1 MPEEGPFVSKELKP
15 FQKLASLTSSHVKW
29 YIRDWETENVI
40 VSIGDFPNVP
50 LIGTKGCINYNPMLS
65 LRQHGYPMNGPPKV
79 EALEPFIL
87 HGVEMDH
94 PMVKKIKRSWQAVIR
109 KGKELGRRNVIAQ
122 EPYTC
127 WVRERVQMIKLPYPF
142 DPSIYPVIPE
152 PEPILP
158 EDVEKLNN
166 RIKELELEN
175 ADLRIRL
182 GRVSVENGNL
192 KDDQQKK
199 DKELEVSNKRARE
212 SEARREKFG
221 QALFSTKSV
230 FKSKEE
236 ELDRALLRIQK
247 LNKTLELTLEMKR
260 EARLISEIRT
270 RELEN
275 TIQKYQDALEREKLK
290 TEESERVCT
299 RLKHHLDRADAR
311 IQALEGGDQDAAY
324 MVLLNECRYWR
335 NLYRGIEVTKA
346 EDVRIIQD
354 LQGLYTEWKG
364 KFLKL
369 SGFASSI
376 MRELPEKLQE
386 ADWCMCPENTPHQV
400 YNFIKFCLVIPAK
413 FKTPDFDKY
422 EGHSCPKSHLIMYY
436 RKMAAHVEDD
446 KLMIH
451 CFQDSLRG
459 APSKWYLSLDQSR
472 IRCFQDLS
480 DAFIQHYKYNMDMA
494 PDRRQ
499 LLIKPVF
506 YERMVSSVSASFSD
520 LVAVGIKVELGLKNG
535 KMTTTSETS
544 GSNAK
549 KFPGGFQR
557 KKEGDTNA
565 VSTSQRRSQ
574 SWKKPHQFSRQQ
586 PIYPV
591 QYVQQPYVAAVTP
604 NFNQPPASVY
614 QPVPA
619 QQAPMYQQAPAPP
632 AYQQPRAQAPRP
644 QNPQNQNRA
653 PRNRA
658 PFAAIPMTY
667 TELYPSLLQKG
678 LVTPRSLDLVEKK
691 ILSFRD
697 VGPNVKNN
705 PLPAH
710 GDVNAVEDASDM
722 CVIKNVEDVKTP
734 LLTLHAG
741 LVRARLI
748 DTCHDS
754 CEECAIQPKG
764 CKVVRNDIQSL
775 MNQGVLQIS
784 GPAINEEISVIEPVF
799 NIPEPFEVTYHRRDV
814 VHPSPVVVCMPTP
827 FPFESTKAVP
837 WKYGITVVD
846 GVVDG
851 KPEATESKKGVENVD
866 ADITNIAG
874 TSRMTRSGRIY
885 TPNFDVNPQE
895 PARGAANVNPTPE
908 QGGAQPAVQTDEAK
922 TSFQALEISNATLEE
937 VKDPVEKASL
947 SFASLKSAKSAVE
960 SGGPA
965 GWGQL
970 LHEYVDVFAWSY
982 QDMPGLDTDIVV
994 HKLPLQP
1001 DCPPVKQ
1008 KLRRA
1013 RPDMALKIC
1022 DEVKRQFDAGFLA
1035 VAKYPQWV
1043 ANIVPVPKKDG
1054 KVRMCVDYRDLN
1066 KASPKDDFPLPHID
1080 TLVDNTAKFAVF
1092 SFMDGFSGYNQI
1104 KMDPEDME
1112 KTTFITPWG
1121 TFCYKVMPFGLKNAG
1136 ATYQRAM
1143 VTLFHDMMHKEIEV
1157 YVDDMIAKSQSEEDH
1172 IDHLQKL
1179 FERLRKFRLR
1189 LNPAKCTFGVR
1200 SGKLLG
1206 FIVSQRGIE
1215 VDPDKVRAIQEMPAP
1230 RTEREVRGFLG
1241 RLNYISRFISH
1252 MTATCE
1258 PIFKLLRKDQAVE
1271 WNSDCQMA
1279 FERIGQYLQEPPILI
1294 PPVQG
1299 RPLFMYLTVLEKSMG
1314 CVLGQHD
1321 ETGRKE
1327 HAIYYLSKRF
1337 TDCETRYSLLEKTC
1351 CALAWAARRLRQY
1364 MICHTTLLISKMDP
1378 IKYIFEKPALT
1389 GRLARWQM
1397 LLSEYDIQYVSQKA
1411 IKGSVLSDYLANQPV
1426 EDYQSLKFDFPDED
1440 IMLVKDC
1447 EIPGLDEGPEP
1458 GSRWKLMFDAR
1469 LCFDCTN
1476 NIAEYEA
1483 CILGIEAAID
1493 LRIKILEVCGDS
1505 ALVIY
1510 QVKGE
1515 WETRDTKLIPYR
1527 AYVMELIKYFDEIT
1541 FRHIPRTENQIADAL
1556 AMLAS
1561 MYQVRFHNEAPL
1573 IQIERK
1579 VEPAYCQSV
1588 EEEADG
1594 KPWFHDIKCFLQNQ
1608 EYPTDATTLDKKTLR
1623 KLASKF
1629 FLSNGVLYK
1638 RNHDM
1643 ILLRCVDG
1651 READLLI
1658 KEIHEGSFGTHA
1670 NGHAMAKKI
1679 LRAVNVLT
1687 SPWPFSMWGIDM
1699 IGAIEPKASN
1709 GHRFILVAIDY
1720 FTKWVEAA
1728 SYANVTKQVVA
1739 RFLKKEI
1746 ICRYGIPS
1754 RIITDNGTNLNNK
1767 TMKELCESFKIE
1779 HHNSSPYRPKM
1790 NGAVEA
1796 ANKNIKKILVYGM
1809 EAVLPIEVEIPSMRI
1824 LMETK
1829 LEEAEWIQNRFDQL
1843 NLIDE
1848 KRLTS
1853 LCHGQLYQKR
1863 LKRAFDKKV
1872 RVREFREGDL
1882 VLKKILPIHKDSR
1895 GKWTPNY
1902 EGPYVVKKVFSGGAL
1917 ILTTMDDEEL
1927 SHPVNSDAV
1936 KK

>member
-1 MPEEGPFVSKELKP
+1 MADQEHELERVSSELE
-15 FQKLASLTSSHVKW
+15 
-29 YIRDWETENVI
+29 D
-40 VSIGDFPNVP
+40 
-50 LIGTKGCINYNPMLS
+50 
-65 LRQHGYPMNGPPKV
+65 LRGNMGQVM
-79 EALEPFIL
+79 EIL
-87 HGVEMDH
+87 
-94 PMVKKIKRSWQAVIR
+94 QVIR
-109 KGKELGRRNVIAQ
+109 AKLDTQTTVVSEIAG
-122 EPYTC
+122 
-127 WVRERVQMIKLPYPF
+127 
-142 DPSIYPVIPE
+142 PSIE
-152 PEPILP
+152 PQPARAVPTTWPTYGLP
-158 EDVEKLNN
+158 PGFTPTVEG
-166 RIKELELEN
+166 
-175 ADLRIRL
+175 AP
-182 GRVSVENGNL
+182 
-192 KDDQQKK
+192 
-199 DKELEVSNKRARE
+199 
-212 SEARREKFG
+212 
-221 QALFSTKSV
+221 
-230 FKSKEE
+230 
-236 ELDRALLRIQK
+236 
-247 LNKTLELTLEMKR
+247 
-260 EARLISEIRT
+260 
-270 RELEN
+270 
-275 TIQKYQDALEREKLK
+275 
-290 TEESERVCT
+290 
-299 RLKHHLDRADAR
+299 
-311 IQALEGGDQDAAY
+311 
-324 MVLLNECRYWR
+324 
-335 NLYRGIEVTKA
+335 
-346 EDVRIIQD
+346 
-354 LQGLYTEWKG
+354 
-364 KFLKL
+364 
-369 SGFASSI
+369 GFA
-376 MRELPEKLQE
+376 P
-386 ADWCMCPENTPHQV
+386 
-400 YNFIKFCLVIPAK
+400 
-413 FKTPDFDKY
+413 
-422 EGHSCPKSHLIMYY
+422 
-436 RKMAAHVEDD
+436 
-446 KLMIH
+446 
-451 CFQDSLRG
+451 
-459 APSKWYLSLDQSR
+459 
-472 IRCFQDLS
+472 
-480 DAFIQHYKYNMDMA
+480 
-494 PDRRQ
+494 
-499 LLIKPVF
+499 
-506 YERMVSSVSASFSD
+506 
-520 LVAVGIKVELGLKNG
+520 
-535 KMTTTSETS
+535 
-544 GSNAK
+544 
-549 KFPGGFQR
+549 
-557 KKEGDTNA
+557 
-565 VSTSQRRSQ
+565 
-574 SWKKPHQFSRQQ
+574 
-586 PIYPV
+586 
-591 QYVQQPYVAAVTP
+591 
-604 NFNQPPASVY
+604 
-614 QPVPA
+614 PA
-619 QQAPMYQQAPAPP
+619 QQTA
-632 AYQQPRAQAPRP
+632 
-644 QNPQNQNRA
+644 
-653 PRNRA
+653 
-658 PFAAIPMTY
+658 
-667 TELYPSLLQKG
+667 
-678 LVTPRSLDLVEKK
+678 
-691 ILSFRD
+691 
-697 VGPNVKNN
+697 
-705 PLPAH
+705 PLPTINENH
-710 GDVNAVEDASDM
+710 PV
-722 CVIKNVEDVKTP
+722 NVEDVKTP
-734 LLTLHAG
+734 LLALHAG

-764 CKVVRNDIQSL
+764 CKVVQKDIQNL
-775 MNQGVLQIS
+775 TDQGVLQIC
-784 GPAINEEISVIEPVF
+784 GPTTNEEVSVIEPVF

-837 WKYGITVVD
+837 WKYDITMVD
-846 GVVDG
+846 GLVDG
-851 KPEATESKKGVENVD
+851 KPKIVESKEVLENVD
-866 ADITNIAG
+866 TDITNIAG

-885 TPNFDVNPQE
+885 TPNVNVNPQE
-895 PARGAANVNPTPE
+895 PTRGTANVNPTPE
-908 QGGAQPAVQTDEAK
+908 QGGAQSAVQTDEASSELK
-922 TSFQALEISNATLEE
+922 PSALVVKAFDGSRRTVVGE
-937 VKDPVEKASL
+937 VELPIQIGPHASIKERL
-947 SFASLKSAKSAVE
+947 IK
-960 SGGPA
+960 
-965 GWGQL
+965 L

-1092 SFMDGFSGYNQI
+1092 SFMDRFSGYNQI

-1179 FERLRKFRLR
+1179 FEHLRKFRLR

-1440 IMLVKDC
+1440 IMVVKDC

-1594 KPWFHDIKCFLQNQ
+1594 KPWFHEIKCFLQNQ

-1658 KEIHEGSFGTHA
+1658 KEVHEGSFGTHA

-1679 LRAVNVLT
+1679 LRAGYYWLT
-1687 SPWPFSMWGIDM
+1687 MESDCFSYPFSMWGIDM

-1796 ANKNIKKILVYGM
+1796 ANKNIKKILVYGT

-1872 RVREFREGDL
+1872 RVREFREGDF

-1902 EGPYVVKKVFSGGAL
+1902 EGPYIVKKVLSGGAL
-1917 ILTTMDDEEL
+1917 ILTTMDGEEFTHL
-1927 SHPVNSDAV
+1927 VNADAV
-1936 KK
+1936 K